1 MRAPSLPLLLLALG
15 VCLLVLPGASPTF
28 AAAQE
33 GDNDDDGVDVI
44 ETLLSEA
51 EEAVQVSAG
60 DVETS
65 IHHALDELDAAAS
78 ARGKETLK
86 QNRDK
91 VARAKKA
98 VAKGVASDADGR
110 VGRGGVPLDSI
121 VERLDKLERRV
132 QVDGEELGYSLD
144 SLEDDN
150 NSMLEMYVWVR
161 GRKGCGGW

>member
-1 MRAPSLPLLLLALG
+1 MPGRAEQFQARMRTPSPLLLLLALG
-15 VCLLVLPGASPTF
+15 VCLLVLPGTSPTF

-33 GDNDDDGVDVI
+33 VDVDEDGVDVI
-44 ETLLSEA
+44 ETLLAEA

-60 DVETS
+60 DVENS

-78 ARGKETLK
+78 GRGKETLK
-86 QNRDK
+86 QSRDK

-98 VAKGVASDADGR
+98 GAKGVVSDGDGGA
-110 VGRGGVPLDSI
+110 GRGGVPLESI

-150 NSMLEMYVWVR
+150 KSMLEM
-161 GRKGCGGW
+161 